1 VAGAEAFLVTGSD
14 PTLVADAVATLTGR
28 LVGDGDRNF
37 MVQELSGGDYQIGA
51 LVDAA
56 QTAPFLTE
64 RRVVVARNAGRF
76 TKAEEYGPLVEYLN
90 DPLPSTGLVL
100 VWEKGPDQAQLPRV
114 PKKLADALKAM
125 GGETVATEVPT
136 QGRARAEWLK
146 EQLAASPIKLDAR
159 AREVV
164 AQHLGEDAGRLGSL
178 IAKLVTAYGEGASV
192 SAAEVEPFLG
202 DAGSVPRWELTDA
215 IEKGDVAVAL
225 DKLHRMMGGGG
236 LHPLQIMATLQG
248 WVGRLVRL
256 DGSDA
261 TSESQAAE
269 LLGMKGSTFP
279 ARKAL
284 TTSRRFRH
292 DGTVRALQLIA
303 AADLDL
309 RGAQAWPDDLVME
322 VLVSRL
328 ARLSRSTR

>member
-114 PKKLADALKAM
+114 PKKLADALKAI
-125 GGETVATEVPT
+125 GGQTVATEVPI

-164 AQHLGEDAGRLGSL
+164 AQHLGEDAGR
-178 IAKLVTAYGEGASV
+178 
-192 SAAEVEPFLG
+192 LG